1 MFFFFNDNDVEVTNI
16 SEYISK
22 IKDIRDKLLDEGSS
36 ERLFFRGQCN
46 ANWDIRPSIFRDSL
60 ISIEEEMIEKAI
72 SRVPDE
78 FLNCNSAFDELT
90 KLQHYGLPTRLLDV
104 TMNPLVALY
113 FACCSK
119 DKSKED
125 EESKGVVYYGSAY
138 AKHCTDVDVVILSSL
153 AKMKITRYTTLY
165 DIKEAL
171 GLHDKNPERLIHTI
185 QGSLFVM
192 PKYSNNRLVSQ
203 NGAFMLVGAISI
215 DENTQNVWK
224 SKVQKSVHNMDS
236 FFKPER
242 IVIPEECKDQILSEL
257 DLLNINEAS
266 LFPEL
271 EHQMS
276 HIKRAGAQNIE
287 AVPEFMKFNFRMV
300 EPVAE
305 NTEFVKERMESE
317 DIDRIVA
324 RHIQSKEIQNIVCGI
339 IQKYADFP
347 DWYKKESTVSSLK
360 IALKRALNINDWKDS
375 KMIIEQIMSDFQNP
389 IKP

>member
-36 ERLFFRGQCN
+36 GHLFFRGQCN
-46 ANWDIRPSIFRDSL
+46 ANWDIRPSIFRNSL

-72 SRVPDE
+72 SRVPYE

-119 DKSKED
+119 DKAKED

-138 AKHCTDVDVVILSSL
+138 AKHSTDVDVVILSSL

-171 GLHDKNPERLIHTI
+171 SLNDKNPEHLINTI

-203 NGAFMLVGAISI
+203 NGAFMLVGAISVE
-215 DENTQNVWK
+215 ENIQNVWK
-224 SKVQKSVHNMDS
+224 SRVQKSVHSMDS
-236 FFKPER
+236 FFNPER
-242 IVIPEECKDQILSEL
+242 IIIPEECKDQILSEL
-257 DLLNINEAS
+257 DFLNINEAS

-276 HIKRAGAQNIE
+276 HIKRVGTQNIE
-287 AVPEFMKFNFRMV
+287 SVPEFMKFNFRMA
-300 EPVAE
+300 EPVVE

-317 DIDRIVA
+317 DINRIVA
-324 RHIQSKEIQNIVCGI
+324 KHIQSKEIQNIVCGI

-347 DWYKKESTVSSLK
+347 DWYKKESTVSALK
-360 IALKRALNINDWKDS
+360 IALKRALNINDWKNS